1 LEQPAACPAAL
12 FACWCRARIISQSPE
27 ADALRDRGRLT
38 IARINVRDSK
48 RLFMSHPQPQISSP
62 RLVIH
67 DLTTQNGHANFA
79 HDVGAGLSSTPKHL
93 FPKYLYDELGSR
105 LFEAICAVPEYY
117 LTRAEHEILATH
129 ADDIV
134 AAIPDCE
141 TLIELGSGSAEK
153 TREVIEAVIKHRGKL
168 LFIPIDISASALKQ
182 SSEALLG
189 SYPEL
194 RIRAYGA
201 DYFQAL
207 EALPSLGRPPVL
219 VLFLGSNIG
228 NFEPAEALNFLRAIR
243 RVLRK
248 GDALLLG
255 ADLKKDPNALE
266 AAYNDPLGITRAFI
280 VNELERINRELD
292 ANFDLWAFGLR
303 SFYNQEV
310 GRVEVYLESLSNQ
323 AVEIRDLD
331 LSLHFAAGERIHVE
345 NAYKFDLDDLN
356 RLATETGFNLK
367 RTWLD
372 EGKRFSSNLL
382 FAI

>member
-1 LEQPAACPAAL
+1 M
-12 FACWCRARIISQSPE
+12 SQ
-27 ADALRDRGRLT
+27 
-38 IARINVRDSK
+38 
-48 RLFMSHPQPQISSP
+48 PQPQISSP

-67 DLTTQNGHANFA
+67 DLTKQNGHANFA
-79 HDVGAGLSSTPKHL
+79 HDVRAGLSSTPKHL

-117 LTRAEHEILATH
+117 LTRAEHEILSTH

-134 AAIPDCE
+134 GAMI
-141 TLIELGSGSAEK
+141 
-153 TREVIEAVIKHRGKL
+153 RHRGES

-182 SSEALLG
+182 SSETLLG
-189 SYPEL
+189 CYPEL
-194 RIRAYGA
+194 RIRAYAA

-243 RVLRK
+243 RVLRQ

-255 ADLKKDPNALE
+255 ADLKKDRGALE
-266 AAYNDPLGITRAFI
+266 AAYNDPLGVTRAFI
-280 VNELERINRELD
+280 MNELERINRELD

-303 SFYNQEV
+303 SFYNEQR
-310 GRVEVYLESLSNQ
+310 GRVEVYLESLRDQ

-331 LSLHFAAGERIHVE
+331 LSLRFAAGERIHVE
-345 NAYKFDLDDLN
+345 NAYKFDLEGLKQ
-356 RLATETGFNLK
+356 LASETGFTLE

-372 EGKRFSSNLL
+372 KEKRFSSNLL
-382 FAI
+382 FAV

>member
-1 LEQPAACPAAL
+1 M
-12 FACWCRARIISQSPE
+12 SQ
-27 ADALRDRGRLT
+27 
-38 IARINVRDSK
+38 
-48 RLFMSHPQPQISSP
+48 PQPQISSP

-67 DLTTQNGHANFA
+67 DLTKQNGHANFA
-79 HDVGAGLSSTPKHL
+79 HDVRAGLSSTPKHL

-117 LTRAEHEILATH
+117 LTRAEHEILSTH

-134 AAIPDCE
+134 AAIPDCD

-153 TREVIEAVIKHRGKL
+153 TREVIEAMIRHRGES

-182 SSEALLG
+182 SSETLLG
-189 SYPEL
+189 CYPEL
-194 RIRAYGA
+194 RIRAYAA

-243 RVLRK
+243 RVLRQ

-255 ADLKKDPNALE
+255 ADLKKDRGALE
-266 AAYNDPLGITRAFI
+266 AAYNDPLGVTRAFI
-280 VNELERINRELD
+280 MNELERINRELD

-303 SFYNQEV
+303 SFYNEQM
-310 GRVEVYLESLSNQ
+310 GRVEVYLESLRDQ

-331 LSLHFAAGERIHVE
+331 LSLRFAAGERIHVE
-345 NAYKFDLDDLN
+345 NAYKFDLEGLKQ
-356 RLATETGFNLK
+356 LASETGFTLE

-372 EGKRFSSNLL
+372 KEKRFSSNLL
-382 FAI
+382 FAV